1 MGEAKSNSNESL
13 TRPKAIP
20 NSVQNGKGSALKNEK
35 QASISCEINLN
46 SISCVVTNEKLGEN
60 EEKAFDE
67 NQTTPKAILN
77 NVQIIEL
84 DARENAKISNHSQ
97 IRPNA
102 IPNNV
107 QKKEL
112 NALENAKA
120 SSENRTRSNAISNEV
135 HEKEFLNIETN
146 RKASII
152 SETRSNVSSKRRKT
166 PQAARVM
173 HNELLLILAINVV
186 RASLEQLLLFI
197 GDSSD
202 QACNHLSHALVI
214 LNAITIHFCI
224 VFLWLRQYVFY
235 FYTNPLMKKFRPK
248 GLQCISFAIYFE
260 IMAGSGVTCMSIY
273 IWWRDYTTA
282 DGLCPLTVSTEIS
295 PLLGYGPI
303 ILSVG
308 ATQISITYLFIFPI
322 VSYKNYLKRGSNGA
336 EDLAHSTVRL
346 LKCLREL

>member
-1 MGEAKSNSNESL
+1 
-13 TRPKAIP
+13 
-20 NSVQNGKGSALKNEK
+20 
-35 QASISCEINLN
+35 
-46 SISCVVTNEKLGEN
+46 
-60 EEKAFDE
+60 
-67 NQTTPKAILN
+67 
-77 NVQIIEL
+77 
-84 DARENAKISNHSQ
+84 
-97 IRPNA
+97 
-102 IPNNV
+102 
-107 QKKEL
+107 
-112 NALENAKA
+112 
-120 SSENRTRSNAISNEV
+120 
-135 HEKEFLNIETN
+135 
-146 RKASII
+146 
-152 SETRSNVSSKRRKT
+152 
-166 PQAARVM
+166 M
-173 HNELLLILAINVV
+173 HYELLLILAINVV

-197 GDSSD
+197 GDFSD

-235 FYTNPLMKKFRPK
+235 TNPLMKKFRPK

-260 IMAGSGVTCMSIY
+260 IMAGMGVTCISIY

-282 DGLCPLTVSTEIS
+282 DGLCRPLTVSTEIS

-308 ATQISITYLFIFPI
+308 ATQISMTYLFVFPI